1 MVKRT
6 KPAAGDGGS
15 RQCIGSGQN
24 HAADKA
30 TPDTTQAVLPIDQII
45 VGDRTRRD
53 LGDIA
58 GLATSIS
65 SSSCAAMS
73 RSCTPTWFE
82 AEEGGL
88 HSQKPQE
95 AYALVEKL
103 SPAPRY
109 FELFSRSDPRDRW
122 DMHGD
127 EVGKL
132 APRERRGG
140 DSNAVEMPEP
150 CSRGGGGSH
159 ERSNA

>member
-1 MVKRT
+1 MIKRA

-24 HAADKA
+24 HAAETKA

-73 RSCTPTWFE
+73 RSWGRTRRHGLKLRKVGSTP
-82 AEEGGL
+82 
-88 HSQKPQE
+88 
-95 AYALVEKL
+95 
-103 SPAPRY
+103 
-109 FELFSRSDPRDRW
+109 RSLRRH
-122 DMHGD
+122 MH
-127 EVGKL
+127 
-132 APRERRGG
+132 
-140 DSNAVEMPEP
+140 
-150 CSRGGGGSH
+150 
-159 ERSNA
+159 